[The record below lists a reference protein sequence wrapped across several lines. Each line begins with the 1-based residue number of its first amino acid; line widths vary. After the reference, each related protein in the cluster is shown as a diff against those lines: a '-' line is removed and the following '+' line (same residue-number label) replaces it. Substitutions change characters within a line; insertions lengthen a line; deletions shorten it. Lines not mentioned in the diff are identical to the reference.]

1 MNSSQ
6 NINVCVVCVQYK
18 YIILTHPIVFE
29 GQLPHS
35 FICGYSNA
43 FSWLSETQV
52 AEIEINID
60 FLCLLLL
67 QLLSWA
73 EIRIISSFL

>member
-1 MNSSQ
+1 MLK
-6 NINVCVVCVQYK
+6 V
-18 YIILTHPIVFE
+18 
-29 GQLPHS
+29 PHS

-60 FLCLLLL
+60 FLQHFGLLLL
-67 QLLSWA
+67 QQLAWA
-73 EIRIISSFL
+73 AWAAEFAQ